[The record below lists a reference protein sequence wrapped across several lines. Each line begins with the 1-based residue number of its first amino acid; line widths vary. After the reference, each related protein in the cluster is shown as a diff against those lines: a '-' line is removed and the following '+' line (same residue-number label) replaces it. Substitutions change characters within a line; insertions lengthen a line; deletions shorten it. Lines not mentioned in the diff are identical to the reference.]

1 MTLLAFPAME
11 ADPVEAFTVD
21 FTTKT
26 TEWPSIQSYSQSND
40 SKVNYGGSKWT
51 IYAMSNNQGAWD
63 YMRCGAKS
71 TSKGDFYILNKS
83 AIAEKL
89 TKAELIVSNKIR
101 ETINSATLKVADNYQ
116 FTNATDYPVSSAS
129 DLSNAGTW
137 TFNISNPIANGYY
150 KLVINYTN
158 STTKNGVIDVT
169 YLKFYK
175 GGVSQEEASVEW
187 ITTGWTDPTTDGT
200 AGSPI
205 ELKVGETFNLKAN
218 ILPAEAAS
226 LIDLK
231 AVGNGISVSK
241 NADGDW
247 TINASEVSDNAYVEA
262 YLTSTDKY
270 FLASD
275 DNSKET
281 YRCYFKVV
289 EGEVETIVPEQA
301 VSDPV
306 ADNGTII
313 KTKGETITF
322 SAPNAT
328 KLSVK
333 VGDAD
338 AALVANPYTYT
349 VTEDVTVKVT
359 PVDNKGQLYDGTVE
373 GCNDLSLTVN
383 IDAVAKVPGQVVAN
397 PAGTDNK
404 LDAVAGSKV
413 TFSSTDAAKLSVK
426 IGEAAATEQANPYE
440 YTVTEGETTVTVTP
454 IDSDNA
460 LHADKAL
467 TLTITGTV
475 PQNWVFTNVSGVSD
489 INDGDF
495 VVIVGKVKDGS
506 DYYAMTNALNS
517 KDDRIGAKNVT
528 VTDNSITLEKGQAE
542 IAVVKVVKNAEHK
555 VSFKG
560 NNGYVYGGDNT
571 ETSWSVGATYGAI
584 SDLDNNYSTKGFK
597 YITNGNRWLQ
607 LYTTSDFRGYASQSG
622 GYVFL
627 FKCPNYVDKAPEAG
641 EVTFTP
647 DGSEAVSRGTEVKM
661 TSANAKQIA
670 YKVTIGETEG
680 ETVTVAANAS
690 NSATYTITEACT
702 IEAWG
707 INADGVEG
715 THNTATYTLNVAA
728 PKYVTFSVK
737 EGHYTE
743 EALEVALGVDPDA
756 NPACEIFYTLD
767 ATKASAEKADGEK
780 LIKYKEPITI
790 KPVEGFQ
797 TVTLNVFAR
806 NTEGSTVGA
815 ATYALGC
822 TKTTDPS
829 LSADKWYRVNS
840 LADLVDGDEVIIVA
854 KNHKKAVSTKQKN
867 NNRDAV
873 DVVIDEDGAIS
884 TIADNVAKFTISS
897 KPGDWTLAT
906 SAWTDKDG
914 NAKASGYMYTS
925 GSTTP
930 IWRTSEDLNSVT
942 NATYSFQLDFDVT
955 DNDRM
960 TMRYNVSDSNMNEFV
975 AYNGSGSNT
984 LWSTYVTDYGELN
997 MESYESPSFY
1007 KKGGAPRF
1015 EIVEDLYLYQEK
1027 EEYVDDDAEDFAGYQ
1042 EAAYRFTYDKA
1053 NNEYTLSLPGL
1064 AGQFWIRDGKANH
1077 AGTFF
1082 GTDVNVANVADKP
1095 AAAPRRAAAS
1105 QLDVNGNKY
1114 VEGEDGVWHNLV
1126 WRQDQHAKFDTHT
1139 YNADATVASHNAI
1152 ENPTITVKYVPGSH
1166 TNALM
1171 MITGNNVTTGVE
1183 GITNDVD
1190 GGEAVYFNMQGL
1202 RVNEPQKGGVY
1213 VRVQNGK
1220 AVKVIRN

>member
-1 MTLLAFPAME
+1 MTLLAFPAL
-11 ADPVEAFTVD
+11 ADVSLD
-21 FTTKT
+21 FTSNTGSWMPTSSSTTVSTKT
-26 TEWPSIQSYSQSND
+26 APNGMELTYYKAYYNTGKYLMVGKKDAYVIVNPKVACTSIIMSPKSGASGNVIIKLFAGDTEIEEKKGNSNGTD
-40 SKVNYGGSKWT
+40 ITFDLKGTYPIGTKYKFLITNAYN
-51 IYAMSNNQGAWD
+51 AQF
-63 YMRCGAKS
+63 AKL
-71 TSKGDFYILNKS
+71 TFVTP
-83 AIAEKL
+83 AEK
-89 TKAELIVSNKIR
+89 TNVSLSWNQVGTDAAPLEVQQGKPL
-101 ETINSATLKVADNYQ
+101 TLKLTTDPETAVDALDGVTITQDPANSLSMSRNGNN
-116 FTNATDYPVSSAS
+116 FTFTGTAVGTTTLGVNFAS
-129 DLSNAGTW
+129 DAYNLTTDLANLKNVIKVVDAPAIVPGQVVANPAGT
-137 TFNISNPIANGYY
+137 
-150 KLVINYTN
+150 
-158 STTKNGVIDVT
+158 
-169 YLKFYK
+169 
-175 GGVSQEEASVEW
+175 
-187 ITTGWTDPTTDGT
+187 
-200 AGSPI
+200 
-205 ELKVGETFNLKAN
+205 
-218 ILPAEAAS
+218 
-226 LIDLK
+226 
-231 AVGNGISVSK
+231 
-241 NADGDW
+241 
-247 TINASEVSDNAYVEA
+247 
-262 YLTSTDKY
+262 
-270 FLASD
+270 
-275 DNSKET
+275 
-281 YRCYFKVV
+281 
-289 EGEVETIVPEQA
+289 
-301 VSDPV
+301 
-306 ADNGTII
+306 NGTITA
-313 KTKGETITF
+313 TKGETVTF
-322 SAPNAT
+322 SAQDAAQ
-328 KLSVK
+328 LSVK
-333 VGDAD
+333 VGEGTPY
-338 AALVANPYTYT
+338 LVLNPYDYE
-349 VTEDVTVKVT
+349 VSSDVTVKVV
-359 PVDNKGQLYDGTVE
+359 PVDNKGALYE
-373 GCNDLSLTVN
+373 NLALTVN
-383 IDAVAKVPGQVVAN
+383 IDAVAKVPGQVTAN
-397 PAGTDNK
+397 PAGTENK
-404 LDAVAGSKV
+404 LEAVAGSKV
-413 TFSSTDAAKLSVK
+413 TFSSTDAAKLSVQ
-426 IGEAAATEQANPYE
+426 IGDAAATEQANPYE

-475 PQNWVFTNVSGVSD
+475 PQEWVFTNVSGVSD

-495 VVIVGKVKDGS
+495 VVIVGKGKS
-506 DYYAMTNALNS
+506 DSKYYAMTNAKIGS
-517 KDDRIGAKNVT
+517 RIGAKNVT

-607 LYTTSDFRGYASQSG
+607 LYTTPDFRGYASQSG

-641 EVTFTP
+641 EVTFDP
-647 DGSEAVSRGTEVKM
+647 ASGAVVSRGTEVKM

-780 LIKYKEPITI
+780 MIKYKEPITI

-854 KNHKKAVSTKQKN
+854 RNHKKAVSTRQKN

-884 TIADNVAKFTISS
+884 TIADDVAKFTISG

-914 NAKASGYMYTS
+914 KEKASGYMYTS
-925 GSTTP
+925 GSTTS
-930 IWRTSEDLNSVT
+930 IWRTSEDLNSVA

-1027 EEYVDDDAEDFAGYQ
+1027 AEYVDDDAEDFAGYE

-1053 NNEYTLSLPGL
+1053 NNEYTLTLEGL

-1082 GTDVNVANVADKP
+1082 GTDVNVANVADEP
-1095 AAAPRRAAAS
+1095 AAAPRRVAATT
-1105 QLDVNGNKY
+1105 LDANGNKNIAA
-1114 VEGEDGVWHNLV
+1114 EEGVWHNLV

-1139 YNADATVASHNAI
+1139 YNADGTLASHNAI
-1152 ENPTITVKYVPGSH
+1152 EAPTITVKYVPGSH
-1166 TNALM
+1166 TNAVM
-1171 MITGNNVTTGVE
+1171 KISGNNVTTGVE
-1183 GITNDVD
+1183 GITNDVND
-1190 GGEAVYFNMQGL
+1190 GEAVYFNMQGL

-1220 AVKVIRN
+1220 AVNVIRN

>member
-1 MTLLAFPAME
+1 MTLLAFPAL
-11 ADPVEAFTVD
+11 ADQIYD
-21 FTTKT
+21 FTKNTNSWMPSSSHSAEVEKIAPDGQKFKFGKDTYFNTGYLFIKQNGYISASLPNKCTKIILHT
-26 TEWPSIQSYSQSND
+26 NNGSLAGDCYISINVGTKEICAKQLVSVKDKDFTYSIPQEYQVAGNEY
-40 SKVNYGGSKWT
+40 K
-51 IYAMSNNQGAWD
+51 
-63 YMRCGAKS
+63 
-71 TSKGDFYILNKS
+71 ILNS
-83 AIAEKL
+83 S
-89 TKAELIVSNKIR
+89 TKAKAAQITKI
-101 ETINSATLKVADNYQ
+101 TFVTA
-116 FTNATDYPVSSAS
+116 SSA
-129 DLSNAGTW
+129 
-137 TFNISNPIANGYY
+137 
-150 KLVINYTN
+150 
-158 STTKNGVIDVT
+158 
-169 YLKFYK
+169 
-175 GGVSQEEASVEW
+175 EEATVEW
-187 ITTGWTDPTTDGT
+187 NTTGWTNPETDGT
-200 AGSPI
+200 ASSPI
-205 ELKVGETFNLKAN
+205 ELKVGQSFNLKAN
-218 ILPAEAAS
+218 ITPDGAAS
-226 LIDLK
+226 LVDLK
-231 AVGNGISVSK
+231 AVGSGISVSK
-241 NADGDW
+241 NADGNW
-247 TINASEVSDNAYVEA
+247 TINASAVSDNAYVEA

-275 DNSKET
+275 DVAKET
-281 YRCYFKVV
+281 YRCYFKVI

-306 ADNGTII
+306 ADNGTIEQ
-313 KTKGETITF
+313 TKGETITF
-322 SAPNAT
+322 SAPKAT

-333 VGDAD
+333 VGNAD
-338 AALVANPYTYT
+338 AALEANPYIYT

-359 PVDNKGQLYDGTVE
+359 PVDNKGALYE
-373 GCNDLSLTVN
+373 NLALTVN
-383 IDAVAKVPGQVVAN
+383 IDAVAKVPAQVTAN
-397 PAGTDNK
+397 PAGTENK
-404 LDAVAGSKV
+404 LEAVAGSKV
-413 TFSSTDAAKLSVK
+413 TFSSTDADKLSVK
-426 IGEAAATEQANPYE
+426 IGDAEATEQANPYE
-440 YTVTEGETTVTVTP
+440 YTVTEGETKVTVTP
-454 IDSDNA
+454 IDSDGT

-475 PQNWVFTNVSGVSD
+475 PQEWVFTNVSGVSD

-495 VVIVGKVKDGS
+495 VVIVGKSKS
-506 DYYAMTNALNS
+506 DNKYYAMTNARNGN
-517 KDDRIGAKNVT
+517 RIGANKVT
-528 VTDNSITLEKGQAE
+528 VTDNSITLDKAQAE
-542 IAVVKVVKNAEHK
+542 IAVVKVVKNAEGQ

-571 ETSWSVGATYGAI
+571 ETSWSDGATYGAI
-584 SDLDNNYSTKGFK
+584 SDLDNNYSTNGFK
-597 YITNGNRWLQ
+597 YITSKSRWLQ
-607 LYTTSDFRGYASQSG
+607 LYTTPDFRGYATQNG

-647 DGSEAVSRGTEVKM
+647 NGSEAVARGTAVKM

-680 ETVTVAANAS
+680 ETVTVAADAS
-690 NSATYTITEACT
+690 NSATYTITDACT

-707 INADGVEG
+707 INADGVAG
-715 THNTATYTLNVAA
+715 AHNTATYTLNVAA

-743 EALEVALGVDPDA
+743 KALEVALGVDPDA
-756 NPACEIFYTLD
+756 NPACDIFYTLD

-780 LIKYKEPITI
+780 MFKYKEPITI

-884 TIADNVAKFTISS
+884 TIADDVAKFTISG

-914 NAKASGYMYTS
+914 NAKTSGYMYTS
-925 GSTTP
+925 GSSTS
-930 IWRTSEDLNSVT
+930 IWRTSEKLNSVA

-975 AYNGSGSNT
+975 AYNGSESNT
-984 LWSTYVTDYGELN
+984 LWNTYVANYGA
-997 MESYESPSFY
+997 MDMKSYESPSFY

-1053 NNEYTLSLPGL
+1053 KNEYTLSLPGL

-1082 GTDVNVANVADKP
+1082 GTDVNVANVADEP

-1114 VEGEDGVWHNLV
+1114 VEGENGVWHNLV
-1126 WRQDQHAKFDTHT
+1126 WRQDEHAKFDTHT
-1139 YNADATVASHNAI
+1139 YNADATVASHKAI
-1152 ENPTITVKYVPGSH
+1152 ENPTITVTYVPGSH

-1183 GITNDVD
+1183 GITNDVND
-1190 GGEAVYFNMQGL
+1190 GEAVYFNMQGL

-1220 AVKVIRN
+1220 AVKVTK

>member
-1 MTLLAFPAME
+1 MTLLAFPAL
-11 ADPVEAFTVD
+11 ADQVYDMTKNPNSWMPSGSNSTEKECTAPDGQKMKFGKDTYFNTSYLFIKKNGYISTTLPSNCTKIILHTNNGSLAGKCYISIKVGSTEICKAQLVSTKDTD
-21 FTTKT
+21 FTYDI
-26 TEWPSIQSYSQSND
+26 P
-40 SKVNYGGSKWT
+40 
-51 IYAMSNNQGAWD
+51 QGYQAAGNE
-63 YMRCGAKS
+63 YK
-71 TSKGDFYILNKS
+71 ILNSSSESK
-83 AIAEKL
+83 AAQI
-89 TKAELIVSNKIR
+89 TKITFV
-101 ETINSATLKVADNYQ
+101 T
-116 FTNATDYPVSSAS
+116 VSSA
-129 DLSNAGTW
+129 
-137 TFNISNPIANGYY
+137 
-150 KLVINYTN
+150 
-158 STTKNGVIDVT
+158 
-169 YLKFYK
+169 
-175 GGVSQEEASVEW
+175 EEASVEW
-187 ITTGWTDPTTDGT
+187 NTTGWTNPETDGT
-200 AGSPI
+200 ASNSI
-205 ELKVGETFNLKAN
+205 ELKVGQSFNLKAN
-218 ILPAEAAS
+218 ITPAGAAS

-383 IDAVAKVPGQVVAN
+383 IDAVAKVPGQVTAN
-397 PAGTDNK
+397 PAGTENK
-404 LDAVAGSKV
+404 LEAVAGSKV
-413 TFSSTDAAKLSVK
+413 TFSSTDAAKLSVQ
-426 IGEAAATEQANPYE
+426 IGDAAATEQANPYE

-454 IDSDNA
+454 IDSDNT

-475 PQNWVFTNVSGVSD
+475 PQEWVFTNVSGVSD

-495 VVIVGKVKDGS
+495 VVIVGKGKS
-506 DYYAMTNALNS
+506 DSKYYAMTNAKIGS
-517 KDDRIGAKNVT
+517 RIGAKNVT
-528 VTDNSITLEKGQAE
+528 VTNNSITLEKGQAE

-641 EVTFTP
+641 EVTFDP
-647 DGSEAVSRGTEVKM
+647 ASGAVVARGKEVKM

-756 NPACEIFYTLD
+756 NPTCEIFYTLD

-780 LIKYKEPITI
+780 MIKYKEPITI
-790 KPVEGFQ
+790 KPVDGFQ

-854 KNHKKAVSTKQKN
+854 RNHKKAVSTRQKN

-884 TIADNVAKFTISS
+884 TIADDVAKFTISG

-914 NAKASGYMYTS
+914 KEKASGYMYTS
-925 GSTTP
+925 GSTTS
-930 IWRTSEDLNSVT
+930 IWRTSEDLNSVA

-1027 EEYVDDDAEDFAGYQ
+1027 AEYVDDDAEDFAGYE

-1053 NNEYTLSLPGL
+1053 NNEYTLTLEGL

-1082 GTDVNVANVADKP
+1082 GTDVNVANVADEP
-1095 AAAPRRAAAS
+1095 AAAPRRVAATT
-1105 QLDVNGNKY
+1105 LDANGNKNIAA
-1114 VEGEDGVWHNLV
+1114 EEGVWHNLV

-1139 YNADATVASHNAI
+1139 YNADGTLASHNAI
-1152 ENPTITVKYVPGSH
+1152 EAPTITVKYVPGSH
-1166 TNALM
+1166 TNAVM
-1171 MITGNNVTTGVE
+1171 KISGNNVTTGVE
-1183 GITNDVD
+1183 GITNDVND
-1190 GGEAVYFNMQGL
+1190 GEAVYFNMQGL

>member
-1 MTLLAFPAME
+1 MKKLVLSLLMTLLAFPAL
-11 ADPVEAFTVD
+11 ADQVYDMTKNPNSWMPSGSNNAEKECTAPDGQKMKFGKDTYFNTSGYLFIKKNGYISTTLPSNCTKIILHTNNGNLAGKCYISIKVGSTEICKGQLVSTKDTD
-21 FTTKT
+21 FTYTI
-26 TEWPSIQSYSQSND
+26 PQGYQSAGNEY
-40 SKVNYGGSKWT
+40 K
-51 IYAMSNNQGAWD
+51 
-63 YMRCGAKS
+63 
-71 TSKGDFYILNKS
+71 ILNSSSESK
-83 AIAEKL
+83 AAQI
-89 TKAELIVSNKIR
+89 TKITFVTA
-101 ETINSATLKVADNYQ
+101 
-116 FTNATDYPVSSAS
+116 SSA
-129 DLSNAGTW
+129 
-137 TFNISNPIANGYY
+137 
-150 KLVINYTN
+150 
-158 STTKNGVIDVT
+158 
-169 YLKFYK
+169 
-175 GGVSQEEASVEW
+175 EEASVEW
-187 ITTGWTDPTTDGT
+187 NTTGWTNPETDGT
-200 AGSPI
+200 ASSPI
-205 ELKVGETFNLKAN
+205 ELKVGQSFNLKAN
-218 ILPAEAAS
+218 ITPQGAAS

-231 AVGNGISVSK
+231 AVGDGISVSK

-275 DNSKET
+275 DVSKET
-281 YRCYFKVV
+281 YRCYFKVI

-301 VSDPV
+301 VSEPV
-306 ADNGTII
+306 ASNGTII
-313 KTKGETITF
+313 RTKGETITF
-322 SAPNAT
+322 SAPKAA

-333 VGDAD
+333 VGEAE
-338 AALVANPYTYT
+338 AVLVTNPYNYT
-349 VTEDVTVKVT
+349 VSEDVTVKVV
-359 PVDNKGQLYDGTVE
+359 PVDNKGALYEDF
-373 GCNDLSLTVN
+373 SLTVN
-383 IDAVAKVPGQVVAN
+383 IDVVAKVPGQVAAN
-397 PAGTDNK
+397 PAGTENK
-404 LDAVAGSKV
+404 LKAVAGSKV

-426 IGEAAATEQANPYE
+426 VGDAAATDQANPYE

-454 IDSDNA
+454 IDSDGA
-460 LHADKAL
+460 SHTDKAL
-467 TLTITGTV
+467 TLTITGYV
-475 PQNWVFTNVSGVSD
+475 PQEWVFTNVSGVSD
-489 INDGDF
+489 IDDGDF
-495 VVIVGKVKDGS
+495 VVIVGKGKKDNK
-506 DYYAMTNALNS
+506 YYAMTNAMND
-517 KDDRIGAKNVT
+517 KRIGATEVT
-528 VTDNSITLEKGQAE
+528 VTDNSITLLKGQSE
-542 IAVVKVVKNAEHK
+542 IAVVKVVKNAKGK

-560 NNGYVYGGDNT
+560 NNGYVCGGDNT
-571 ETSWSVGATYGAI
+571 ETEWSVSATYGEI
-584 SDLDNNYSTKGFK
+584 SNLDNKYSSNGFK

-607 LYTTSDFRGYASQSG
+607 LYTTPDFRGYTNQSG

-627 FKCPNYVDKAPEAG
+627 FKCPNYVDQAPEAG
-641 EVTFTP
+641 EVTFDP
-647 DGSEAVSRGTEVKM
+647 ASGAVVARDSKVKM

-680 ETVTVAANAS
+680 ETVTVAADAS

-737 EGHYTE
+737 EGHYAE

-780 LIKYKEPITI
+780 MHKYNEPITI

-806 NTEGSTVGA
+806 NTEGNTVGA

-822 TKTTDPS
+822 SKVTDPS

-884 TIADNVAKFTISS
+884 TIAGDVAKFTISG

-914 NAKASGYMYTS
+914 NEKTSGYMYTS
-925 GSTTP
+925 GSNTS
-930 IWRTSEDLNSVT
+930 IWRTSEDLNSVA

-975 AYNGSGSNT
+975 AYNGYGNNT
-984 LWSTYVTDYGELN
+984 LWSTYVTDYGALN
-997 MESYESPSFY
+997 MADYESPSFY

-1015 EIVEDLYLYQEK
+1015 EVVEDLYLYQEK
-1027 EEYVDDDAEDFAGYQ
+1027 AEYVDDDAEDFAGYE

-1053 NNEYTLSLPGL
+1053 NNEYTLTLDGL

-1082 GTDVNVANVADKP
+1082 GTDVNAANVADEP

-1114 VEGEDGVWHNLV
+1114 VEGENGVWHNLV
-1126 WRQDQHAKFDTHT
+1126 WRQDEHAKFDTHT

-1183 GITNDVD
+1183 GITNDVN